1 MMQESKF
8 VGRSQLFLY
17 FDFRGLVIMC
27 GLNMLVYLDLLF
39 VEAVKR
45 TSFSSYS
52 LLSADTS

>member
-17 FDFRGLVIMC
+17 FDFRGLC
-27 GLNMLVYLDLLF
+27 GLNMLMYLDLLF
-39 VEAVKR
+39 VEAVKC
-45 TSFSSYS
+45 TSSSSYS